1 MPASV
6 PLDFAEHSSPLLA
19 RLLARRGSDQLA
31 LIDPLGCVTF
41 GAVAE
46 RAWQLA
52 AQLCEQ
58 GLAGC
63 RVALSSA
70 PDREWVEGFWGILL
84 AGSSVVPI
92 SPLHPAPERDFF
104 LRRSGARAHLVSA
117 GLAGSLPE
125 GAVPRLV
132 FETGRLLGRLRP
144 DAPGEPGALPSAA
157 LLLYTSGTTGQP
169 KGVPLSHGNVWA
181 CVQTLSTDWGITSA
195 DRLVHALPLHHVHG
209 IIVAL
214 LCAFCSG
221 ASTELLPRYEPARVL
236 DALAHASMLMSVP
249 TQHKR
254 LVDHLEGLP
263 AAERAPHEQ
272 SLRALRLI
280 TSGSAKLPE
289 QLGRRLAA
297 LTGQYPL
304 ERYGMTEVGI
314 VIGNPLAAPG
324 RKPGSCGRPLPGTRI
339 RIVDEAGAE
348 IAPVASGAG
357 QSGEIWVSGDSVFEG
372 YDGEPEATRAAFAS
386 GFFKTG
392 DTARWTPDGFVEI
405 LGRTSVDIIK
415 SGGYKLSAIEIEE
428 QLRAH
433 PWVNDVA
440 VLGVP
445 DDTWGERVVAVA
457 LPSAEARLELDQ
469 RGPVE
474 LAEELRAWL
483 KQRMAGYQVPKHIEW
498 WTELPRN
505 TLGKVQKP
513 ELLKRL
519 LSRSSDGG
527 PSE

>member
-1 MPASV
+1 MSTSL
-6 PLDFAEHSSPLLA
+6 PLDSAARNSPLLA
-19 RLLARRGSDQLA
+19 RLLAQRDSDRVA
-31 LIDPLGCVTF
+31 LIDPIGPVTF
-41 GAVAE
+41 RATAE
-46 RAWQLA
+46 RACQIG
-52 AQLCEQ
+52 AQLRQQ

-63 RVALSSA
+63 RVALSSS
-70 PDREWVEGFWGILL
+70 PDREWVEAFWGILL

-104 LRRSGARAHLVSA
+104 LRRSGARAQLVSA
-117 GLAGSLPE
+117 GLAASLPE
-125 GAVPRLV
+125 GAVPRLL
-132 FETGRLLGRLRP
+132 FEAGRLLGSFRS
-144 DAPGEPGALPSAA
+144 AAEPVAQLTPAA

-181 CVQTLSTDWGITSA
+181 CVETLSRDWGISSA

-236 DALAHASMLMSVP
+236 QALARASLLMSVP

-254 LVDHLEGLP
+254 LLDHLDGLP
-263 AAERAPHEQ
+263 AAERATHER

-289 QLGRRLAA
+289 QLGRRLEA
-297 LTGQYPL
+297 LSGQYPL
-304 ERYGMTEVGI
+304 ERYGMTEIGI
-314 VIGNPLAAPG
+314 VIGNPLAPAG

-339 RIVDEAGAE
+339 RILDEAGVDIDAE
-348 IAPVASGAG
+348 APGERR
-357 QSGEIWVSGDSVFEG
+357 SGEIWVSGDSVFEG
-372 YDGEPEATRAAFAS
+372 YDGEPEATGAAFAS

-457 LPSAEARLELDQ
+457 IPSPSARPELDRRGPLEL
-469 RGPVE
+469 G
-474 LAEELRAWL
+474 EELRAWL
-483 KQRMAGYQVPKHIEW
+483 KQRVAGYQVPKQIEW

-513 ELLKRL
+513 EVLKRL
-519 LSRSSDGG
+519 LQVDATAGR
-527 PSE
+527 E

>member
-1 MPASV
+1 MPAAL
-6 PLDFAEHSSPLLA
+6 PLDSAERSSPLLA
-19 RLLARRGSDQLA
+19 RLLQQRGSERVA

-41 GAVAE
+41 RAVAE
-46 RAWQLA
+46 RASQIASQLS
-52 AQLCEQ
+52 EQ

-70 PDREWVEGFWGILL
+70 PDREWVEAFWGILL

-92 SPLHPAPERDFF
+92 SQLHPAPERDFF

-117 GLAGSLPE
+117 GLAASLPE

-132 FETGRLLGRLRP
+132 FEAGRLLGRM
-144 DAPGEPGALPSAA
+144 GSGAAERSAALAAVTPAA

-181 CVQTLSTDWGITSA
+181 CAQTLSADWGITAA

-236 DALAHASMLMSVP
+236 EAAAQASVLMSVP

-254 LVDHLEGLP
+254 LVDHLDGLSP
-263 AAERAPHEQ
+263 AERALHEQ

-289 QLGRRLAA
+289 QLGRRLEA
-297 LTGQYPL
+297 LSGQYPL

-314 VIGNPLAAPG
+314 VIGNPLAAGG

-339 RIVDEAGAE
+339 RIVDEAGSD
-348 IAPVASGAG
+348 ISPG
-357 QSGEIWVSGDSVFEG
+357 QSGEIWVSGASVFEG
-372 YDGEPEATRAAFAS
+372 YDGDSEATRVAFAS

-392 DTARWTPDGFVEI
+392 DTARWTPEGFVEI

-428 QLRAH
+428 QLRGH
-433 PWVNDVA
+433 PWVHDVA

-457 LPSAEARLELDQ
+457 IPSGTARPELERRGPLEL
-469 RGPVE
+469 G
-474 LAEELRAWL
+474 EELRAWL
-483 KQRMAGYQVPKHIEW
+483 KQRMAGYQVPRHIEW
-498 WTELPRN
+498 WQELPRN

-519 LSRSSDGG
+519 LSSSAVA
-527 PSE
+527 ERE

>member
-1 MPASV
+1 MPASLS
-6 PLDFAEHSSPLLA
+6 LDSAERSSPLLA
-19 RLLARRGSDQLA
+19 RLLNQRSSDRVA

-41 GAVAE
+41 RAVAE
-46 RAWQLA
+46 RASRIA

-84 AGSSVVPI
+84 AGGSVVPI
-92 SPLHPAPERDFF
+92 SQLHPAPERDFF
-104 LRRSGARAHLVSA
+104 LQRSGARAHLVSA
-117 GLAGSLPE
+117 GLAASLAE
-125 GAVPRLV
+125 GVVPRLV
-132 FETGRLLGRLRP
+132 FEAGRVLEQLGA
-144 DAPGEPGALPSAA
+144 DAPEQPATGSPAA

-181 CVQTLSTDWGITSA
+181 CVQTLSTDWGMTCD

-236 DALAHASMLMSVP
+236 EALAQASVLMSVP

-254 LVDHLEGLP
+254 LVDHLDGLP
-263 AAERAPHEQ
+263 PAERVPHER

-289 QLGRRLAA
+289 QLGRRLEA
-297 LTGQYPL
+297 LSGQYPL

-314 VIGNPLAAPG
+314 VIGNPLRTGA
-324 RKPGSCGRPLPGTRI
+324 RRPGSCGRPLPGTRI

-348 IAPVASGAG
+348 IAPSHSGER
-357 QSGEIWVSGDSVFEG
+357 QSGEIWVSGSSVFEG
-372 YDGEPEATRAAFAS
+372 YDGESAATRDAFAS
-386 GFFKTG
+386 GFFRTG
-392 DTARWTPDGFVEI
+392 DTARWTPEGFVEI

-428 QLRAH
+428 QLRGH
-433 PWVNDVA
+433 PWVHDVA

-457 LPSAEARLELDQ
+457 IPAAGARLELER
-469 RGPVE
+469 RGPLE
-474 LAEELRAWL
+474 LGEELRIWL

-498 WTELPRN
+498 RTELPRN

-513 ELLKRL
+513 ELLKWL
-519 LSRSSDGG
+519 LASST
-527 PSE
+527 

>member
-1 MPASV
+1 MPAPL
-6 PLDFAEHSSPLLA
+6 PLDSAERNSPLLA
-19 RLLARRGSDQLA
+19 RLLALRSSDRVA
-31 LIDPLGCVTF
+31 LIDPRGSVTF
-41 GAVAE
+41 QAVAE
-46 RAWQLA
+46 RACQIA
-52 AQLCEQ
+52 AQLSQQ

-63 RVALSSA
+63 RVALSSS
-70 PDREWVEGFWGILL
+70 PDREWVEAFWGILL

-92 SPLHPAPERDFF
+92 SPLHPAPERDYF
-104 LRRSGARAHLVSA
+104 LRRSGARAQLVSA
-117 GLAGSLPE
+117 GLASSLPE

-132 FETGRLLGRLRP
+132 FEAGRLLGQLSP
-144 DAPGEPGALPSAA
+144 AAPELPAALPPAA

-181 CVQTLSTDWGITSA
+181 GIETLSRDWGISSA
-195 DRLVHALPLHHVHG
+195 DRLLHALPLHHVHG

-236 DALAHASMLMSVP
+236 EALARASVLMSVP

-254 LVDHLEGLP
+254 LIDHLDGLP
-263 AAERAPHEQ
+263 AAERAMHER

-289 QLGRRLAA
+289 QLGRRLEA
-297 LTGQYPL
+297 LSGQYPL
-304 ERYGMTEVGI
+304 ERYGMTEIGI
-314 VIGNPLAAPG
+314 VIGNPLAASG
-324 RKPGSCGRPLPGTRI
+324 RKPGSCGRPLPGMQI
-339 RIVDEAGAE
+339 RIVDEAGVEIPPAVAAE
-348 IAPVASGAG
+348 R
-357 QSGEIWVSGDSVFEG
+357 QSGEIWVSGASVFEG
-372 YDGEPEATRAAFAS
+372 YDGEPEATRGAFAA

-428 QLRAH
+428 QLRGH

-457 LPSAEARLELDQ
+457 IPSPSARRELDQ
-469 RGPVE
+469 RDPLEVG
-474 LAEELRAWL
+474 EELRGWL
-483 KQRMAGYQVPKHIEW
+483 KQRMAGYQVPKHIAW

-505 TLGKVQKP
+505 ALGKVQKP
-513 ELLKRL
+513 ELLKRWL
-519 LSRSSDGG
+519 QLDATAGG
-527 PSE
+527 RE

>member
-1 MPASV
+1 MPSSL
-6 PLDFAEHSSPLLA
+6 PLDSAERRSPLLE
-19 RLLARRGSDQLA
+19 RLLARRGSDRVA
-31 LIDPLGCVTF
+31 LIDPLGSVTF
-41 GAVAE
+41 REVAE
-46 RAWQLA
+46 RACRIA
-52 AQLCEQ
+52 AQLHDQ
-58 GLAGC
+58 GLSGC

-70 PDREWVEGFWGILL
+70 PDRDWVEAFWGILL
-84 AGSSVVPI
+84 AGGSVVPI

-104 LRRSGARAHLVSA
+104 LRRSAARAHLVSTR
-117 GLAGSLPE
+117 LAPSLPE
-125 GAVPRLV
+125 GAVPRLL
-132 FETGRLLGRLRP
+132 FEAGRLLGGLSSR
-144 DAPGEPGALPSAA
+144 GEPGASAAVSPVA

-181 CVQTLSTDWGITSA
+181 CAQTLSSDWGMTSS

-236 DALAHASMLMSVP
+236 EALAQASVLMSVP

-254 LVDHLEGLP
+254 LVDYVDGLP
-263 AAERAPHEQ
+263 PEERAPHERT
-272 SLRALRLI
+272 LRSLRLI

-289 QLGRRLAA
+289 QLGRRLEA
-297 LTGQYPL
+297 LSGQYPL
-304 ERYGMTEVGI
+304 ERYGMTEIGI
-314 VIGNPLAAPG
+314 VIGNPLEAG
-324 RKPGSCGRPLPGTRI
+324 SRKPGSCGRPLPGTRI
-339 RIVDEAGAE
+339 RIVDEAGSD
-348 IAPVASGAG
+348 IAAVPSGER
-357 QSGEIWVSGDSVFEG
+357 QSGEIWVSGNNVFEG
-372 YDGEPEATRAAFAS
+372 YDGEPEATLGAFVS
-386 GFFKTG
+386 DFFRTG

-433 PWVNDVA
+433 PWVSDVA

-457 LPSAEARLELDQ
+457 IPSPAARTELDR

-474 LAEELRAWL
+474 LGEELRSWL

-505 TLGKVQKP
+505 PLGKVQKP

-519 LSRSSDGG
+519 LSR
-527 PSE
+527 PT